1 MNIAKF
7 LRTRIFKNMY
17 ERLFLY
23 FRILKKIC
31 FEKWKNDKSKTRK
44 SRKSRKSRKNYCEF
58 SYFRVFDFALQPKSK
73 IGFEILGKKFPRF
86 PSFQPGQR
94 NLFFLL
100 TRSSHWNVL
109 KKIVIETLDF
119 ILNTLYIIWQGFH
132 LLVKLQAFVSNK
144 MKSLT
149 GIYFSKLWKVHKSYI
164 AEELLPMTAT
174 ALKCGHDVILIK
186 IAKI

>member
-73 IGFEILGKKFPRF
+73 IGFEILRKKFPRF
-86 PSFQPGQR
+86 PRFQPGQR

-164 AEELLPMTAT
+164 AEELFLPNASRWLLLPWNVVTMSF
-174 ALKCGHDVILIK
+174 
-186 IAKI
+186 